1 MCYEFELWNWKSRAK
16 QRDKIEVPKQSSGPS
31 PQLSKQVQP
40 KAPARDP
47 KVEEKT
53 PA

>member
-16 QRDKIEVPKQSSGPS
+16 QRDQTVVPKQSSEPS
-31 PQLSKQVQP
+31 PQVSKQVQP
-40 KAPARDP
+40 KAPVRDV